1 MSCFV
6 YPAICGSLTPV
17 KARLVRDNN
26 QWGDEQNLLI
36 KVSLYLNKRLIKK
49 AQTL

>member
-1 MSCFV
+1 MGCFV
-6 YPAICGSLTPV
+6 YPAICGSLAPV
-17 KARLVRDNN
+17 KVRLVRANN
-26 QWGDEQNLLI
+26 QWGMNKIPLI